1 MHQIVRLLP
10 KKRQTM
16 LFSAT
21 TSIKVD
27 ELAKT
32 ALHSNPIK
40 IGVAADQKLAND
52 DDDRIATVEGLE
64 QVSLIIKF
72 EKKQSRLKY

>member
-27 ELAKT
+27 ELAKA

-40 IGVAADQKLAND
+40 IGVAADQKSAND

-64 QVSLIIKF
+64 QVSLFIN
-72 EKKQSRLKY
+72 